1 MHHLPVLY
9 IFFNSKTWNKN
20 RNFSW
25 GSGANPW
32 GDERD
37 DKFSKPNHWDG
48 MLEVVG
54 VTGVVHLGQI
64 QSGLRS
70 AIRIV
75 QVSQTLFPLILRL
88 LIFKSI
94 ESSSIF
100 CFNSCQD
107 TEIIEVWERHLGHIK
122 KFGQPYFNLLTICW

>member
-1 MHHLPVLY
+1 MWYHVL
-9 IFFNSKTWNKN
+9 
-20 RNFSW
+20 NFYYSW
-25 GSGANPW
+25 GSGANAW

-37 DKFSKPNHWDG
+37 EKFTKPNHWDG

-75 QVSQTLFPLILRL
+75 QVLITYNRVLCHRNKTGT
-88 LIFKSI
+88 FDKN
-94 ESSSIF
+94 F
-100 CFNSCQD
+100 
-107 TEIIEVWERHLGHIK
+107 EI
-122 KFGQPYFNLLTICW
+122 T

>member
-1 MHHLPVLY
+1 MRVKK
-9 IFFNSKTWNKN
+9 KT
-20 RNFSW
+20 NFHSW

-70 AIRIV
+70 AIRII
-75 QVSQTLFPLILRL
+75 QVSHGAAVVLFWCTETQLESRL
-88 LIFKSI
+88 HYDCRYL
-94 ESSSIF
+94 
-100 CFNSCQD
+100 
-107 TEIIEVWERHLGHIK
+107 VPRRR
-122 KFGQPYFNLLTICW
+122 

>member
-1 MHHLPVLY
+1 MK
-9 IFFNSKTWNKN
+9 IIKQKN
-20 RNFSW
+20 MFKFFSW

-75 QVSQTLFPLILRL
+75 QVSETKYSNH
-88 LIFKSI
+88 FK
-94 ESSSIF
+94 
-100 CFNSCQD
+100 
-107 TEIIEVWERHLGHIK
+107 TEHLNTGFI
-122 KFGQPYFNLLTICW
+122 